1 MCHVLRAR
9 TELEDG
15 KKLGAR
21 VDGQPQPEHLCG
33 AAEPRAQFVQLQ
45 MREVEMA
52 EGALVQGLCVLAS
65 SGQPGGDGGL
75 SVAEDPFSGR
85 RVQPFGECRQHYGDL
100 VRGSFQ
106 TVQGGVAPSTERGA
120 ASLAA
125 KGLDLLG
132 TAMLAIPDKGV
143 DVRISDPEVGA
154 LLIGTGKTLGVHSL
168 GGSPPAFDLAPGAH
182 RRRRSPST

>member
-15 KKLGAR
+15 KKLGAS

-45 MREVEMA
+45 VREVEMA
-52 EGALVQGLCVLAS
+52 EGALVQGMCMFPSAC
-65 SGQPGGDGGL
+65 QPGGDGGL

-85 RVQPFGECRQHYGDL
+85 KVQPFGECRQHYGDL

-106 TVQGGVAPSTERGA
+106 TVQRGVASSTERGT
-120 ASLAA
+120 ASRAS
-125 KGLDLLG
+125 KCLDALG
-132 TAMLAIPDKGV
+132 TAMDAISYQSV
-143 DVRISDPEVGA
+143 DLIIGDAEV
-154 LLIGTGKTLGVHSL
+154 
-168 GGSPPAFDLAPGAH
+168 
-182 RRRRSPST
+182 

>member
-106 TVQGGVAPSTERGA
+106 TVQGRVASSTECDVA
-120 ASLAA
+120 
-125 KGLDLLG
+125 GLTTKRLDSFGL
-132 TAMLAIPDKGV
+132 AMLTITNQRMHM
-143 DVRISDPEVGA
+143 RIRVAEV
-154 LLIGTGKTLGVHSL
+154 
-168 GGSPPAFDLAPGAH
+168 
-182 RRRRSPST
+182 